1 VTVSSESDVSKYL
14 NSIELSV
21 VGQPLGEVARIREVA
36 VSGGSVK
43 ARVELGFPCLNAHPA
58 IERQLSEAISTEMG
72 ADEVQIELDTRIV
85 RHGVQHNLKPIPGVK
100 NIIAI
105 ASGKGGVGKST
116 VSANIALALSGE
128 GASVGILDADIYGP
142 SQPHM
147 MGIVGEQPVSEDG
160 KTMLPLKAHGL
171 QVMSIGALVDPD
183 QPMVWRGPMVTSA
196 LSQLAN
202 QTQWQDLDYLIV
214 DMPPGTGDIQL
225 TLAQQIPV
233 AGTVIVT
240 TPQNIATLDARKGLA
255 MFRKVSIPVLGVV
268 ENMATHVCSAC
279 GHEDPIFGAGGADK
293 MIEDFGVRLL
303 GRLPLD
309 ARIREQTDSGRP
321 TVIAEPDSVIASDY
335 RETAWNIGAA
345 LAAQRAD
352 HSSKFGNIVVE
363 AGE

>member
-1 VTVSSESDVSKYL
+1 MTVSSESDVSKYL
-14 NSIELSV
+14 NSIELLV
-21 VGQPLGEVARIREVA
+21 VGRPLGEVGRVREA
-36 VSGGSVK
+36 TVSGGSVK
-43 ARVELGFPCLNAHPA
+43 VRVELGFPCLHAHSA
-58 IERQLSEAISTEMG
+58 IEQQLSEALSAETG
-72 ADEVQIELDTRIV
+72 ASHVEIELATKIV
-85 RHGVQHNLKPIPGVK
+85 RHGVQRNLKPIPGVK
-100 NIIAI
+100 NVIAV

-171 QVMSIGALVDPD
+171 QVMSIGALVDAD

-196 LSQLAN
+196 LSQLAT

-293 MIEDFGVRLL
+293 IIEDFDVRLL

-321 TVIAEPDSVIASDY
+321 TVIAEPDSVIARDY
-335 RETAWNIGAA
+335 REAAWKISAA
-345 LAAQRAD
+345 LAAERAD

-363 AGE
+363 ATK